1 MVFFVR
7 LGAKYKNM
15 PTKIWS
21 AALDGLDAKIIAVE
35 ADSGGGDF
43 GSITIVGLPD
53 TAVSESKERVRSA
66 LRNCGLP
73 FPRRKITVNL
83 APADLKKRGPIY
95 DLPIAISI
103 LAINNKF
110 TVDCSKSLMV
120 GELSLSGEVR
130 PLNGVLSIAMA
141 ARQAGLS
148 KLFVPQANAAEA
160 SLIKGLIIIPIL
172 SLPQMIGY
180 LQGSS
185 LIPAFSL
192 SSARQPRKNH
202 YFDIGDIKGQEK
214 AKRALEIAAAGGH
227 NLLFCGPP
235 GSGKT
240 MLASVMPSILPD
252 LDFSEELE
260 ITKIYSA
267 AGELKETAIISC
279 RPFRSPHHSAS
290 VHSLVGGGAYPRP
303 GEISLAHRGVLFL
316 DEFPEFSRSALESL
330 RQPLEEGVI
339 NIDRAAKRLRF
350 PARFTL
356 LAAMNP
362 CPCGYRGSKEKACHC
377 PESQIVAY
385 KRRLSG
391 PILDRIDLHITVD
404 RIDWQKINTENPEH
418 SIDIKRKVE
427 IARKIQARRFK
438 GRIIMTNAEIPGPL
452 VKNFCPLDKASETLL
467 NAASDKM
474 KLSARSYFKLIKVAR
489 TIADLDGKEN
499 IWPEHIA
506 EALQY
511 RPSPD

>member
-1 MVFFVR
+1 
-7 LGAKYKNM
+7 M
-15 PTKIWS
+15 PTKIWP

-43 GSITIVGLPD
+43 GMITIVGLPD

-95 DLPIAISI
+95 DLPIAVSI
-103 LAINNKF
+103 LTLNNKF
-110 TVDCSKSLMV
+110 AIDLSESLLV
-120 GELSLSGEVR
+120 GELSLNGEMR
-130 PLNGVLSIAMA
+130 PISGVLSIAIA
-141 ARQAGLS
+141 AKQAGLS
-148 KLFVPQANAAEA
+148 RLFVPDANAAEA
-160 SLIKGLIIIPIL
+160 GLIMGLIIIPIS
-172 SLPQMIGY
+172 SLRQMISY
-180 LQGSS
+180 LQNLSP
-185 LIPAFSL
+185 IPEFSPPAVEAPQPGRHFDL
-192 SSARQPRKNH
+192 S
-202 YFDIGDIKGQEK
+202 DIKGQEK

-240 MLASVMPSILPD
+240 MLAGAMSGILPD
-252 LDFSEELE
+252 LTFSEKLE

-267 AGELKETAIISC
+267 AGELKEATIINR

-290 VHSLVGGGAYPRP
+290 TRSLIGGGSYPHP
-303 GEISLAHRGVLFL
+303 GEISLAHRGILFL

-330 RQPLEEGVI
+330 RQPLEEGYI
-339 NIDRAAKRLRF
+339 NIDRAAKRLKF

-377 PESQIVAY
+377 TETQVAAY
-385 KRRLSG
+385 NRRLSG
-391 PILDRIDLHITVD
+391 PILDRIDLRVTVD
-404 RIDWQKINTENPEH
+404 RVDWRKIQTKNSECST
-418 SIDIKRKVE
+418 DMKRKVE
-427 IARKIQARRFK
+427 IARKIQAQRFK
-438 GRIIMTNAEIPGPL
+438 DLTILTNAEIPGPL
-452 VKNFCPLDKASETLL
+452 VKNFCLL
-467 NAASDKM
+467 NAASQALLNNASDQM

-489 TIADLDGKEN
+489 TIADLGQEES
-499 IWPEHIA
+499 IRPEHIA

-511 RPSPD
+511 RPRPD